1 MDKKYLQEKL
11 AGLRSKYVDSSAGEQ
26 LARKFDHAPMSK
38 KMAKIKQK
46 LVSLEMER
54 CQKQIE
60 HRDVSKIDEK
70 ISEQRLLFEKCC
82 DKK

>member
-11 AGLRSKYVDSSAGEQ
+11 AGLRSKYLDSNAGEQ
-26 LARKFDHAPMSK
+26 LAKKFDDAHMSK
-38 KMAKIKQK
+38 KMVKIKQK

-60 HRDVSKIDEK
+60 HRDLSKIDEK
-70 ISEQRLLFEKCC
+70 ISAQRLLFEKCC
-82 DKK
+82 RER

>member
-11 AGLRSKYVDSSAGEQ
+11 AGLRSKYVESSTGEQ
-26 LARKFDHAPMSK
+26 LAKKFDDARMSK
-38 KMAKIKQK
+38 KMVKIKQK

-82 DKK
+82 DES

>member
-11 AGLRSKYVDSSAGEQ
+11 AGLRSKYVDSNTGEQ
-26 LARKFDHAPMSK
+26 LAKKFDDAHLSK
-38 KMAKIKQK
+38 KMVKIKQK

-60 HRDVSKIDEK
+60 HRDLSKIDEK
-70 ISEQRLLFEKCC
+70 ISEQKLLFEQCC
-82 DKK
+82 KEQ

>member
-11 AGLRSKYVDSSAGEQ
+11 AGLRSKYVDSNAGEQ
-26 LARKFDHAPMSK
+26 LAKKFDDAHLSK
-38 KMAKIKQK
+38 KMTKIKQK
-46 LVSLEMER
+46 LISLEMER

-60 HRDVSKIDEK
+60 HRDLSKIDEK

-82 DKK
+82 NEK

>member
-11 AGLRSKYVDSSAGEQ
+11 AGLRSKYIDSHEDEQ
-26 LARKFDHAPMSK
+26 LAKKFDDVQMSK
-38 KMAKIKQK
+38 KMVRIKQK

-60 HRDVSKIDEK
+60 HRDLSKIDEK

-82 DKK
+82 HKK